1 MVIHTERT
9 TPAEPRS
16 VRSAL
21 LEGTQFLLAARIES
35 ARLDAEVLLRH
46 VLGMEQA
53 ELHLNCDTWVSVAD
67 ERRFRE
73 LLLRRAR
80 REPVAYITGRKEF
93 WSLDFV
99 VTSDVLVPR
108 PETEL
113 LVEVAL
119 ENLRPVAGNPA
130 LQVLDLGTGSG
141 AITVCLAKECPK
153 ACLWAVDVSCAA
165 LAVARLNGERHG
177 VGSRIRF
184 LQGDFLEP
192 LTLER
197 GSFDLIVSNPPYI
210 RSGELSKLAPEVREW
225 EPMMALDGGM
235 DGLDA
240 YRPIIDRAHD
250 YLRDGGRIVLEIG
263 ADMADEVARLLVGTG
278 HYAGISV
285 HQDYAGK
292 DRVIAATKATP

>member
-1 MVIHTERT
+1 MVIQTARA
-9 TPAEPRS
+9 TPAEARA

-21 LEGTQFLLAARIES
+21 LEGAEFLLAAGIES

-53 ELHLNCDTWVSVAD
+53 ELLLSFDTGLGVSD

-119 ENLRPVAGNPA
+119 ENLRQLAGNSAPR
-130 LQVLDLGTGSG
+130 VLDLGTGSG
-141 AITVCLAKECPK
+141 AIAICLAKACPE
-153 ACLWAVDVSCAA
+153 ARIWAVDISFAA

-192 LTLER
+192 LASER
-197 GSFDLIVSNPPYI
+197 RSFDLIVSNPPYV
-210 RSGELSKLAPEVREW
+210 RSRELSTLAPEIGEW
-225 EPMMALDGGM
+225 EPMMALDGGL

-240 YRPIIDRAHD
+240 YRQILDGAHR
-250 YLRDGGRIVLEIG
+250 YLRDGGGIVLEIG
-263 ADMADEVARLLVGTG
+263 ADMAGDVDRLLDGASC
-278 HYAGISV
+278 YAGISV

-292 DRVIAATKATP
+292 DRVIAATKAAP